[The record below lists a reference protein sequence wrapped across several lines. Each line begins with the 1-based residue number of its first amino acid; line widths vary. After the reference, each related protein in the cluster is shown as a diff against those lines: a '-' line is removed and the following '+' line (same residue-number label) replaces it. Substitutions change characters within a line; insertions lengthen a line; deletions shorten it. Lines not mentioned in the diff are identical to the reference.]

1 MQTDIEH
8 INNDNTGIYSIQL
21 QRWIKPKMILVAY
34 LADSPER
41 HTLCGLTRGNGNY
54 TLRWACVFDKQHILS
69 SLPSCE
75 KWLNKLLK
83 GNMTTDII
91 CKKCLNWDV
100 SDVSHKL
107 TYFPPPE
114 FYPSDTGDVT
124 RGKIKTKIVS
134 FSNLKECC
142 RLTHEKVESGC
153 WSEKNAEVYLTVHGI
168 NPELRV
174 SIIERAMEIRRGSG
188 DTSTMQLKMKEL
200 PPVWDF
206 SGGIECFPDVPMHLL
221 FLNVQKSTVNLVLDW
236 CTFVN
241 NDRKKLMCSF
251 VEIFEYIF
259 ELKLEWCKILPI
271 GSCTFGGWVSENW
284 MGFGRV
290 MKWALSTILNMKSY
304 KDLQKEMD
312 ELPQSKWTKKMN

>member
-1 MQTDIEH
+1 MKK
-8 INNDNTGIYSIQL
+8 L
-21 QRWIKPKMILVAY
+21 KLVV
-34 LADSPER
+34 
-41 HTLCGLTRGNGNY
+41 G
-54 TLRWACVFDKQHILS
+54 Q
-69 SLPSCE
+69 
-75 KWLNKLLK
+75 
-83 GNMTTDII
+83 
-91 CKKCLNWDV
+91 
-100 SDVSHKL
+100 
-107 TYFPPPE
+107 
-114 FYPSDTGDVT
+114 
-124 RGKIKTKIVS
+124 
-134 FSNLKECC
+134 
-142 RLTHEKVESGC
+142 
-153 WSEKNAEVYLTVHGI
+153 KNAEVYLTVHGI
-168 NPELRV
+168 KPELRV
-174 SIIERAMEIRRGSG
+174 SIIESAMEICRGSG

-200 PPVWDF
+200 PPVWDV

-221 FLNVQKSTVNLVLDW
+221 FLNVQKSTVNLILDW

-312 ELPQSKWTKKMN
+312 ELPQSKWTKRMN